1 MRYSKT
7 TIKELKRLYRA
18 VLIAAVVSVFFTTTA
33 QASSLD
39 STKTV
44 GENLLKLQ
52 TAINNGEAYI
62 YNDGTNDFTIDATF
76 AQEHPKYTR
85 DALVQ
90 ILSGSSDS
98 GNYAVVAGA
107 MGEYINLTG
116 ASLSKDVFGID
127 LNEPKATENGP
138 ITAYAGSEYISEA
151 KTMAEA
157 DKNLDAA
164 IKVNSDTI
172 ATNATN
178 IATNTTA
185 IDNEVSRATNAE
197 AALSGRIDTNA
208 TNIAANT
215 TAIASNTA
223 NIATNTTNIA
233 ANTTAIDNEVSRAT
247 NAEAALSGRIDTN
260 ATNIA
265 ANTTAIASNAANI
278 ATNTTNIAAN
288 TTAIAS
294 NTANIATNTTNIDAN
309 TTAIA
314 SNTANIATNTTAIAS
329 NAANITTNTTNIAS
343 NTAAIGNE
351 VSRATNAEAALS
363 GRINTNA
370 TNIATNTQAI
380 ARIQSDF
387 ANLKTNNDARFKRL
401 EDNIDEV
408 NEEMKK
414 GLASVAALASL
425 QPLSNEYK
433 TQISVGVGGYRDRQA
448 VAVGGYHYLADN
460 VLLNVGGAWG
470 GEDSISYK
478 AGMTI
483 GF

>member
-178 IATNTTA
+178 IAT
-185 IDNEVSRATNAE
+185 
-197 AALSGRIDTNA
+197 
-208 TNIAANT
+208 
-215 TAIASNTA
+215 
-223 NIATNTTNIA
+223 
-233 ANTTAIDNEVSRAT
+233 NTTAIDNEVSRAT